1 MTETKLNTMGL
12 TKYKLGELIELSDE
26 RNTEGIYGIEDVRGI
41 NNLKEMMKTKADL
54 NGRDLSKFQIVR
66 PGFFVF
72 NHRTSRNGSKFS
84 ITYNYDSDPHIFTE
98 DYVVFHI
105 KEDCTETLLK
115 EWLYLYFCR
124 AEFDRYVITNS
135 WGSSTEFYNWQ
146 DLCDLDITLPDI
158 DQQRKFVNVYLS
170 LQNNLAAYQSKVEKL
185 KMVCDGYIEELRRNM
200 KCERIGKYIRR
211 YSEKNTDKVIDEVVG
226 LSTEKRF
233 RIAQSRVNR
242 DELGGY
248 KTVHPLDIAY
258 VPTTDTWKVLAF
270 AVNHFEKDVVVSPI
284 YEVFTTTGKLKSDY
298 LAIWLKR
305 EEFDRYARYN
315 SWGSAR
321 ENFTFE
327 EMKEVQIPI
336 PDESIQQSII
346 DLYLVYEERKAI
358 AAQLKE
364 QLNEI
369 CPILIKGSLQEK

>member
-1 MTETKLNTMGL
+1 MGL

-26 RNTEGIYGIEDVRGI
+26 RNTEGLYGIEDVRGI
-41 NNLKEMMKTKADL
+41 SNSKEIMPTKADVD
-54 NGRDLSKFQIVR
+54 NNVIKKFYIVR
-66 PGFFVF
+66 PGQFIYNPRTTRMGDKVGLAYNDQNKPLLFSF
-72 NHRTSRNGSKFS
+72 NNIAFA
-84 ITYNYDSDPHIFTE
+84 
-98 DYVVFHI
+98 I
-105 KEDCTETLLK
+105 KESAQNIILPQ
-115 EWLYLYFCR
+115 YLYIYFNR
-124 AEFDRYVITNS
+124 SEFDRYAITNS
-135 WGSSTEFYNWQ
+135 WGSATELFSF
-146 DLCDLDITLPDI
+146 DEMCDIDITLPDI

-170 LQNNLAAYQSKVEKL
+170 LQNNLAAYQSKVDEL

-248 KTVHPLDIAY
+248 KIVHPLDIAY

-358 AAQLKE
+358 AVQLKE

>member
-1 MTETKLNTMGL
+1 MGL

-26 RNTEGIYGIEDVRGI
+26 KNSDGIFAIEDVRGI
-41 NNLKEMMKTKADL
+41 NNLKEMMKSKADL
-54 NGRDLSKFQIVR
+54 NGRDLTKFQIVR

-84 ITYNYDSDPHIFTE
+84 ITYNYDSEPHIFTE
-98 DYVVFHI
+98 DYIVFQI
-105 KEDCTETLLK
+105 KEDCSEIVLK

-135 WGSSTEFYNWQ
+135 WGSSTEFFNWT
-146 DLCDLDITLPDI
+146 DLCDIDFTLPSI
-158 DQQRKFVNVYLS
+158 EQQRKYVKVYLS
-170 LQNNLAAYQSKVEKL
+170 LQNNLAVYQSKVEEL
-185 KMVCDGYIEELRRNM
+185 KIVCDGYIEELRRKM
-200 KCERIGKYIRR
+200 KCEKIGEYIKR
-211 YSEKNTDKVIDEVVG
+211 YSEKNTDKAIDEVVG
-226 LSTEKRF
+226 LSTEKKF

-248 KTVHPLDIAY
+248 KIVHPLDIAY

-284 YEVFTTTGKLKSDY
+284 YEVFATTGKLKSDY

-305 EEFDRYARYN
+305 EEFDRYARFN

-327 EMKEVQIPI
+327 EMQEVQIPI
-336 PDESIQQSII
+336 PDESVQQAII

-364 QLNEI
+364 QLNNL
-369 CPILIKGSLQEK
+369 CPILIKGSLEENKI